1 MDIVW
6 FLNDMPTSFFLNCS
20 NMLSFDKRFVVY
32 YPGFTD
38 SLAVIFR
45 LPCHCLGWLEVQC
58 WDCLL

>member
-45 LPCHCLGWLEVQC
+45 LPCHCLG
-58 WDCLL
+58 